1 MAAITKTVQFL
12 PADARVKENAVL
24 NLCACE
30 GFMRTCF
37 FIPLVVLGMTWAAGD
52 CHGQDNNNSDVKTE
66 LRALQQQA
74 AALAQQIQLLQQ
86 KVDQQSATASQPTVL
101 QAAAL
106 KMAAWKTEAPVSGAA
121 YAVESSRA
129 PASNQHGLFE
139 RKPGPGTTFYIPGGE
154 LTTYGNFDVS
164 VDATTKGIA
173 NEIGPDG
180 NHPVG
185 NMGWMPALSTN
196 LSYIGVRGFQSL
208 GNLTFNFIYQ
218 LETQLD
224 IAATSGTAETNSNES
239 NVVKGGLTSR
249 NSFVG
254 ISSPRWGSLMLGKTD
269 APYKN
274 ATAKFN
280 PFFAMIG
287 DYQVVMA
294 NTGGDNR
301 VEFGTRLDHSI
312 WYQSPKWRG
321 FVIDLLVSPG
331 QNRADNNDNIAA
343 GESDCTG
350 GNIPGSGG
358 ITPITCSDG
367 SFGTA
372 ASASLSYT
380 KGGFYMTG
388 GYERHENVNRSSD
401 ITAIYGSGNA
411 YSQLLA
417 AQDIAS
423 EDAGKVGA
431 MYTFASKTSIGGIF
445 ETLHRYVPA
454 DLEFQNER
462 QRLGSWLVASQ
473 PLGHHYSA
481 HLGWAHAFRTPGDP
495 GQHNDSTVVPP
506 GGDPATDA
514 TAGAHA
520 DNRANLFTFALKNQ
534 LNKNLTAYFDWA
546 YTANGP
552 AAHYDL
558 GAGGRS
564 VTTDCHDA
572 SDATGG
578 FAPSNPH
585 CWTGGNLMG
594 ISAGL
599 DFKF

>member
-1 MAAITKTVQFL
+1 MRTYNSIVLTVTMISATLATIPCLAQND
-12 PADARVKENAVL
+12 ADA
-24 NLCACE
+24 
-30 GFMRTCF
+30 
-37 FIPLVVLGMTWAAGD
+37 D
-52 CHGQDNNNSDVKTE
+52 
-66 LRALQQQA
+66 LRAQVHALQQQA
-74 AALAQQIQLLQQ
+74 AALTQQIQLLQQ
-86 KVDQQSATASQPTVL
+86 KIDQKTDLLQQTSAQPASTSQTTHLQTTGLATADPQTAASKAPLSALGVSQIVD
-101 QAAAL
+101 
-106 KMAAWKTEAPVSGAA
+106 
-121 YAVESSRA
+121 SSDA
-129 PASNQHGLFE
+129 KHGYFE
-139 RKPGPGTTFYIPGGE
+139 RKPGDRMTFYVPGGE
-154 LTTYGNFDVS
+154 FTTYGNLDVS

-180 NHPVG
+180 NPPVG

-208 GNLTFNFIYQ
+208 GRLPFNFIYQ

-249 NSFVG
+249 NSFLG
-254 ISSPRWGSLMLGKTD
+254 LSSPTWGSLMLGKTD

-274 ATAKFN
+274 STARFN

-287 DYQVVMA
+287 DYQVIMA

-312 WYQSPKWRG
+312 WYESPNMRG
-321 FVIDLLVSPG
+321 FVFDALVSPG

-358 ITPITCSDG
+358 ITPVTCSDG

-372 ASASLSYT
+372 TSVSLSYS
-380 KGGFYMTG
+380 KGALYIAGA
-388 GYERHENVNRSSD
+388 YERHHNVNRSSD
-401 ITAIYGSGNA
+401 ITAIYGSNNA
-411 YSQLLA
+411 YSQMLQ
-417 AQDIAS
+417 AQDIAD
-423 EDAGKVGA
+423 EDAGKIA
-431 MYTFASKTSIGGIF
+431 MMYTFPTKTTVGAIF
-445 ETLHRYVPA
+445 EKLDRYVPA

-462 QRLGSWLVASQ
+462 QRLGTWFVASQ
-473 PLGHHYSA
+473 KLGHNYSA
-481 HLGWAHAFRTPGDP
+481 HFGWAHAFRTPGDP

-506 GGDPATDA
+506 GGDPTTDA
-514 TAGAHA
+514 TAGANA
-520 DNRANLFTFALKNQ
+520 DNIANMFTFALKNQ
-534 LNKNLTAYFDWA
+534 LSKSLTAYVDWA
-546 YTANGP
+546 LTANGP

-594 ISAGL
+594 VSVGL
-599 DFKF
+599 DIKF